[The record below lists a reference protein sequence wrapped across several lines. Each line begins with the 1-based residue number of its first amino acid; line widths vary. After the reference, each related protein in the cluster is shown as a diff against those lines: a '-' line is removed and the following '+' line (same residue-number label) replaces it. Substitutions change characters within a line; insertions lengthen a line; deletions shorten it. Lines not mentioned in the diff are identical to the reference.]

1 MDFLKYF
8 LYRDSQSRNARLR
21 GFKNPSIKL
30 SSTKRGDASDSVG
43 VPGLCPGHIR
53 LKLQGPLDTGFL
65 NTPITVKP
73 DLSPTGALVALG
85 HCVGIVELTGFFEM
99 N

>member
-53 LKLQGPLDTGFL
+53 LKLQGPISTGFL

-73 DLSPTGALVALG
+73 DLSPNGR
-85 HCVGIVELTGFFEM
+85 VGGSGSLCGFC
-99 N
+99 

>member
-1 MDFLKYF
+1 MDFLKYS

-21 GFKNPSIKL
+21 GMNNPSRNL
-30 SSTKRGDASDSVG
+30 SLTKCSDASDSVG

-53 LKLQGPLDTGFL
+53 LKTQGPRTVGFL

-73 DLSPTGALVALG
+73 DLSPNGR
-85 HCVGIVELTGFFEM
+85 VGGSGSLFGFC
-99 N
+99 

>member
-1 MDFLKYF
+1 MPPGIEFRLDFLKYS
-8 LYRDSQSRNARLR
+8 LYRNSQSRNARLR
-21 GFKNPSIKL
+21 GFKNPSRNLSLIKC
-30 SSTKRGDASDSVG
+30 SDASDSVG

-73 DLSPTGALVALG
+73 DLSPTGALEALG
-85 HCVGIVELTGFFEM
+85 H
-99 N
+99 

>member
-21 GFKNPSIKL
+21 GFKNPDTKL
-30 SSTKRGDASDSVG
+30 SLIKCSDASDSVG

-53 LKLQGPLDTGFL
+53 LKFQGPHGVGFL

-73 DLSPTGALVALG
+73 DLIPNGR
-85 HCVGIVELTGFFEM
+85 VGGSGSLCGLR
-99 N
+99 